1 MVTIINEGKIL
12 ETIYFITFTIYILYN
27 VRRYKDAK
35 DTYVRRIPAL
45 DAVEEIVDRSVEM
58 GRPVHISPSM
68 KFINYQ
74 MVPALDMI
82 SHVANLCA
90 SKGCRLF
97 ATTMLPEVVPV
108 LQDLL
113 RIGYVK
119 AGNPEAYNPNDV
131 RFPTG
136 EANAYVTA
144 VSSLVEEENCAGNM
158 MFGYTTGAVF
168 VYFARAR
175 TLLKDVM
182 QVGGTG
188 HIGDVVHM
196 IAGCDYFLI
205 GDELFAASAY
215 LNREHNLLA
224 AMRTQDVFKLALIG
238 LTLIGSLL
246 AIFGSQFI
254 LTLIN
259 L

>member
-1 MVTIINEGKIL
+1 MVNIIYEGRIL
-12 ETIYFITFTIYILYN
+12 ETLYFIAFSIYILYT
-27 VRRYKDAK
+27 VRQYEAGR

-45 DAVEEIVDRSVEM
+45 DAVDEIVERSVEM
-58 GRPVHISPSM
+58 GRPIHISPSM
-68 KFINYQ
+68 RAIDYQ
-74 MVPALDMI
+74 MVPALDMVGY
-82 SHVANLCA
+82 VANQCA
-90 SKGCRLF
+90 SKGCEII
-97 ATTMLPEVVPV
+97 ATTVFPEIMPV
-108 LQDLL
+108 LEDLL
-113 RIGYVK
+113 RIAYVS
-119 AGNPEAYNPNDV
+119 AGIPEQFNPANV
-131 RFPTG
+131 RFLTN
-136 EANAYVTA
+136 EYNAYVTA
-144 VSSLVEEENCAGNM
+144 VSSLVEDENCAGNFQ
-158 MFGYTTGAVF
+158 FGNTSGAIF

-175 TLLKDVM
+175 TLLRDVM
-182 QVGGTG
+182 QIGGTAQLG
-188 HIGDVVHM
+188 NIVHL